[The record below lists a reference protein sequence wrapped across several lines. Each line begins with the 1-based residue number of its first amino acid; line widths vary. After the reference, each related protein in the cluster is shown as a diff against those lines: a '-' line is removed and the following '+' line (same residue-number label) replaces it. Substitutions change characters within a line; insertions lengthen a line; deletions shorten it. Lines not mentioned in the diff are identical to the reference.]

1 MDHPRSVIAPSDIG
15 NKWWATVA
23 RLDTTFAS
31 LVRPL
36 RPIRRNGLLEID
48 KPPPWLETLMS
59 SVCTLQGK
67 MDDIKSDLRHALR
80 SNRAHRVVI
89 YHSEESILSAL
100 LAVHTELSLIET
112 TFARER
118 AARLPRAPKKA
129 ALARFDALIG
139 IGAPTQAAV
148 LGAALIHA
156 PASPSAAVIPLK
168 QECHD
173 AAMPSNLVKPSE
185 EASRHLDAFSELI
198 VFLASLT

>member
-1 MDHPRSVIAPSDIG
+1 MDYPRSVFAPSDIG
-15 NKWWATVA
+15 NKWWATVV

-100 LAVHTELSLIET
+100 LAVHTELSLIEA
-112 TFARER
+112 TFAKER

-129 ALARFDALIG
+129 AIARFDALIG
-139 IGAPTQAAV
+139 IGATGQAAV
-148 LGAALIHA
+148 LEAALDHA
-156 PASPSAAVIPLK
+156 PARLSAAPIPLK
-168 QECHD
+168 QECHA

-185 EASRHLDAFSELI
+185 EALRPRSKITGFLIRITAF
-198 VFLASLT
+198 T